1 MSKQAVQ
8 ELFKV
13 AVENERLLTKLE
25 TATSSL
31 KFVEIA
37 ANYGYI
43 FTEQEMMEILKE
55 EGKTKENN
63 DKTADK
69 KKKTMLQVPYCYDV
83 PYTYCYGVWVFDYLE
98 RHHEAYQ
105 SDFILKRS
113 LSVSRPNEYSL

>member
-13 AVENERLLTKLE
+13 AAENERLLTKLQ

-31 KFVEIA
+31 NFVETA

-43 FTEQEMMEILKE
+43 FTEKEMMEILKE

-63 DKTADK
+63 EKTPD
-69 KKKTMLQVPYCYDV
+69 KKTMLQVPYRYDD
-83 PYTYCYGVWVFDYLE
+83 PNGYYCYGMWVFDYLE

-105 SDFILKRS
+105 
-113 LSVSRPNEYSL
+113 V